1 MKKVEAIIRPSRF
14 EAVKQRLAEIGIH
27 GMNYFEIR
35 GFGRQR
41 GHTEVYRGSA
51 LQVDCVAKIK
61 LEAVVHDEALD
72 KVLEAICS
80 AARTGNIGDGKI
92 FIYDVADAIRIS
104 TGEKGDAAL

>member
-14 EAVKQRLAEIGIH
+14 EAVKQRLADIGIH

-92 FIYDVADAIRIS
+92 FITQHAIIII
-104 TGEKGDAAL
+104 LF

>member
-1 MKKVEAIIRPSRF
+1 MKKVVAIIRPSRF
-14 EAVKQRLAEIGIH
+14 EAVKQRLADIGIH

>member
-14 EAVKQRLAEIGIH
+14 EAVKQRLADIGIH

-104 TGEKGDAAL
+104 TGENGDAAL

>member
-14 EAVKQRLAEIGIH
+14 EAVKQRLADIGIH